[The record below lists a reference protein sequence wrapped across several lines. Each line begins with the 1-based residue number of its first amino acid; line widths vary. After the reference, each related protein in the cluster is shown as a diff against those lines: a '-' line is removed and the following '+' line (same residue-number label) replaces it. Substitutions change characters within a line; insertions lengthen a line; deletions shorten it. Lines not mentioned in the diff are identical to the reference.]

1 MHIRLTSSLLLFSIP
16 KIKKK
21 KILLQNSNFIIA
33 SFFPEVEE
41 LQFGDLY
48 KGSLPRTYIPFSKC
62 LG

>member
-1 MHIRLTSSLLLFSIP
+1 MVETLLRDCLEMLYYGMCWF
-16 KIKKK
+16 
-21 KILLQNSNFIIA
+21 A